1 LISPAALIMVSIAGV
16 CGFALPNRDLAN
28 ALRLW
33 RFFLA
38 WLGAV
43 GGLFAVT
50 CGALALVI
58 HLAGLTTLDHPYLAP
73 LAAGYAPPLRKRVK
87 NQDDS

>member
-1 LISPAALIMVSIAGV
+1 
-16 CGFALPNRDLAN
+16 
-28 ALRLW
+28 
-33 RFFLA
+33 
-38 WLGAV
+38 
-43 GGLFAVT
+43 
-50 CGALALVI
+50 VI